1 MKVQIIRALIKDLE
15 FLFNLRN
22 EKIVRKNSFKKK
34 ISYRKHLDWYKKK
47 LKNKNSFFLIAFIK
61 KSKNNGIIRYEKDK
75 EIFKVS
81 IIIKELFRK
90 KGYDSLILKKSEIF
104 LKKRTII
111 IAKIKKNNNPSFKL
125 FKKNNYQLLKK
136 DANLCLIKIFN
147 IQMYE
152 KNNL

>member
-1 MKVQIIRALIKDLE
+1 MKVQIRRALIKDSK

-22 EKIVRKNSFKKK
+22 EKIVRKNSFNKKK

-61 KSKNNGIIRYEKDK
+61 KSKNIGIIRYEKEK

-81 IIIKELFRK
+81 IIIKKLFRK
-90 KGYDSLILKKSEIF
+90 KGYGSLILKKSEIF

-136 DANLCLIKIFN
+136 DANLSLIKIV
-147 IQMYE
+147 
-152 KNNL
+152 